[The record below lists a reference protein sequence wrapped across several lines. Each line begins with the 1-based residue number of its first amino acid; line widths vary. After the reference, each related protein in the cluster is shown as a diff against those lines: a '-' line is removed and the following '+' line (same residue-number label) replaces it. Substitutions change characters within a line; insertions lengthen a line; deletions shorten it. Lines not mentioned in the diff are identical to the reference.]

1 MLLSHRMLFCQAQS
15 PTIAGRFTPVPE
27 PVLQA
32 SGLGVLYPKVVG
44 KNHVRMVV
52 TQGGLR
58 FGSIGFNMGSIY
70 QSLAMKNVK
79 VDAAFSLNVNEW
91 QGERTLQLNLK
102 DLHY

>member
-1 MLLSHRMLFCQAQS
+1 LCDVGWELHDELSSLAPFG
-15 PTIAGRFTPVPE
+15 AGNPE

-70 QSLAMKNVK
+70 QSLAMKNVV
-79 VDAAFSLNVNEW
+79 VDAAFNLNATSGR
-91 QGERTLQLNLK
+91 GEDTAA
-102 DLHY
+102 